1 MQFLTNI
8 VTRISPSM
16 FIRAAARVQLTQL
29 IMAVAGVSDNGSSVN
44 MAATTPVVD

>member
-16 FIRAAARVQLTQL
+16 FIRAAARVL
-29 IMAVAGVSDNGSSVN
+29 IMIVAGVSDNGSSVN